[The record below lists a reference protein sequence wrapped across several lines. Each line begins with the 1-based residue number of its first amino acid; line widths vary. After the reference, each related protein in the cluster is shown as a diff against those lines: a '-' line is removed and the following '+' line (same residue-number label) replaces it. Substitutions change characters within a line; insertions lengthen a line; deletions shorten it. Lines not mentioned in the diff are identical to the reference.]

1 MLLKVKASWSVA
13 AATAVL
19 PTPGPPTT
27 STTGTRQSTA
37 PAGSAGGSSAGS
49 AATALLLPPAWPP
62 LDLLFEDSFE
72 RGVRARLCLERGES
86 VKR

>member
-1 MLLKVKASWSVA
+1 MCLKVNASWSVA

-37 PAGSAGGSSAGS
+37 PAGSGGGSSAGRI
-49 AATALLLPPAWPP
+49 TALLLALPPAWPP
-62 LDLLFEDSFE
+62 LNLLFEDS
-72 RGVRARLCLERGES
+72 LE
-86 VKR
+86 